1 MDLFTDIN
9 MKPLVMP
16 ELHYKDF
23 TLGLILV
30 YIWFMLDV
38 TTSTFLA

>member
-1 MDLFTDIN
+1 MVMDLFTDIN

-23 TLGLILV
+23 TPGLILV
-30 YIWFMLDV
+30 Y
-38 TTSTFLA
+38 